1 MRSLKQQKMFTPIE
15 WIMISLLVLLL
26 MVNLLSIFDL
36 IGINQGIQTL
46 IWGVYFIIIG
56 ILLQRFN
63 KKKIAVIVY
72 IIGVVDMIVGVIHL
86 LSS

>member
-1 MRSLKQQKMFTPIE
+1 MKQQKMFTPIE

>member
-1 MRSLKQQKMFTPIE
+1 MFTPIE
-15 WIMISLLVLLL
+15 WIMIILLVLLL
-26 MVNLLSIFDL
+26 IVNLLSIFDL

-86 LSS
+86 LDS

>member
-1 MRSLKQQKMFTPIE
+1 MKRQKMFTPIE
-15 WIMISLLVLLL
+15 WIMIILLVLLL
-26 MVNLLSIFDL
+26 IVNLLSIFDL
-36 IGINQGIQTL
+36 TVINQGIQKL

-72 IIGVVDMIVGVIHL
+72 IIGVVDIIVGMIHL

>member
-1 MRSLKQQKMFTPIE
+1 MFTPIE